1 MTSVEMIV
9 AVGAVFGIEL
19 APDAEGRAAFSSP
32 DGLHVEMHADPHADE
47 GSLCAMVGL
56 GSLRERS
63 NAALALH
70 LLRAN
75 ARSSGPGL
83 PFFSLTPDGEVVLN
97 TVLLAPMPGV
107 DEAVEAID
115 TLLER
120 AAADR
125 GDIGAE
131 ALQFA

>member
-1 MTSVEMIV
+1 MNSIETI
-9 AVGAVFGIEL
+9 AAIGAAFGVEL
-19 APDAEGRAAFSSP
+19 APDAQGRAALLSP
-32 DGLHVEMHADPHADE
+32 DGLHIEMHADAAE

-56 GSLRERS
+56 GSVRERRD
-63 NAALALH
+63 AALALH

-75 ARSSGPGL
+75 AKCSGPGL
-83 PFFSLTPDGEVVLN
+83 PFYSLTAEGEVVLN

-120 AAADR
+120 AAAGR
-125 GDIGAE
+125 SEIGAE